1 MSPNKK
7 KEPVII
13 LFVINSDRANFIGV
27 RVMTTKKDNP
37 QSSIFIEIVVLTFW
51 IIGFSVVYMLSMGI
65 S

>member
-1 MSPNKK
+1 
-7 KEPVII
+7 VIGLI
-13 LFVINSDRANFIGV
+13 LGV